1 MQIMCRYN
9 GSIKAYNGKWPGV
22 KKIISDQDIFLYKC
36 QHIVACK
43 KSGHNIWDKVYV

>member
-1 MQIMCRYN
+1 MGVLKHIKEN
-9 GSIKAYNGKWPGV
+9 GREQ